1 MQRNETVVFAN
12 WCRSK
17 ASSRKAINSQESR
30 RNLLSHGRILEVATC
45 RGPESGP
52 SPPLP
57 PQLIRPP
64 PLPPQ
69 LVRPPPQPPID
80 VYDLSALTLAQ

>member
-1 MQRNETVVFAN
+1 M
-12 WCRSK
+12 
-17 ASSRKAINSQESR
+17 
-30 RNLLSHGRILEVATC
+30 ATC

-69 LVRPPPQPPID
+69 LIRPPPQPPQLVRPPPPQPRRPRKSFGTSMVLYQD
-80 VYDLSALTLAQ
+80 QPAAPGGWSADLSG